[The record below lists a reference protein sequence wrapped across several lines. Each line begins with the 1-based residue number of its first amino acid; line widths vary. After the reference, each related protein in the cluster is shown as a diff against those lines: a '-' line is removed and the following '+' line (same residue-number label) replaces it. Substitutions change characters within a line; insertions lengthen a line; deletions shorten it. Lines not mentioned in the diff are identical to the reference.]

1 MPLNPAIMVV
11 AAAVV
16 VLVFVYAFLARES
29 YFKQIEEGIVQ
40 DTRRAS
46 IELTKTLKYGTSS
59 IKNVSQMVS
68 QKMDGPELRRSE
80 SIFLSMMDDVPF
92 SRIEYIRKD
101 GLKLSYDEEP
111 IDVSESPFF
120 RQGILGKSGIWID
133 YSSKKFGESYKRP

>member
-92 SRIEYIRKD
+92 SRI
-101 GLKLSYDEEP
+101 
-111 IDVSESPFF
+111 FF
-120 RQGILGKSGIWID
+120 FFFIH
-133 YSSKKFGESYKRP
+133 P